1 VDRCTRRCTLKVG
14 QRIEFANS
22 LVLSNR
28 FRPYLPDCEL
38 LVTFWIAAERGRGK
52 PHSPPLQA
60 MRWIV
65 PKLVDT
71 GHPVWAEFR

>member
-1 VDRCTRRCTLKVG
+1 M
-14 QRIEFANS
+14 
-22 LVLSNR
+22 
-28 FRPYLPDCEL
+28 
-38 LVTFWIAAERGRGK
+38 TFWIAAERGRGK